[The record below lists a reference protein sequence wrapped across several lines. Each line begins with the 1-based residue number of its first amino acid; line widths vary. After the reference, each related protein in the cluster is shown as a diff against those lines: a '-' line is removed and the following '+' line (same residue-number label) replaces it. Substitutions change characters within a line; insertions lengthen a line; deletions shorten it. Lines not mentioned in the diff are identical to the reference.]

1 LAGYSKLE
9 IGLMNCVYMALDDFD
24 AVLKAMFK
32 PRGES
37 LRINEAEKLGRVAY
51 KALDLE
57 ADFLAAVEAMRH
69 CLTIRNQ
76 YSHWIWWDDN
86 SGMLAF
92 ANVEDIA
99 KIENRVD
106 NLGQQGLSR
115 ATPGRRPPG
124 TRKHSPGLPPKWPN
138 TSNPFAHS
146 GVASASNRPSGVR
159 LTRSRVGYIRRRC
172 TSSTRHSSARPFG
185 LGNRPSRSW

>member
-1 LAGYSKLE
+1 MSPSALPPFEKFPGEGASVGRLLAGYSKLE

-106 NLGQQGLSR
+106 NLGQLNPHHVTTALLGEQEAWSVYVDEYLAWVNYEGRFQAGKLDDSSR
-115 ATPGRRPPG
+115 IRKPHELKRPA
-124 TRKHSPGLPPKWPN
+124 LW
-138 TSNPFAHS
+138 
-146 GVASASNRPSGVR
+146 VA
-159 LTRSRVGYIRRRC
+159 
-172 TSSTRHSSARPFG
+172 
-185 LGNRPSRSW
+185 